1 MRDLYVKQELQDF
14 DGITTFYAH
23 YHNGYVVRQLEV
35 NKHVR
40 LRFTEDNPIDYSDNC
55 SFRERGISNY
65 PLEESD
71 LDLDDFISKE
81 EFEEV
86 WNKES

>member
-1 MRDLYVKQELQDF
+1 MRDLYVKQNLQDF

-35 NKHVR
+35 NGNVR
-40 LRFTEDNPIDYSDNC
+40 VKFTEDNPIVYSDNC
-55 SFRERGISNY
+55 SFRDRGLSNF

-71 LDLDDFISKE
+71 LDPDDFISEE
-81 EFEEV
+81 EFEEE